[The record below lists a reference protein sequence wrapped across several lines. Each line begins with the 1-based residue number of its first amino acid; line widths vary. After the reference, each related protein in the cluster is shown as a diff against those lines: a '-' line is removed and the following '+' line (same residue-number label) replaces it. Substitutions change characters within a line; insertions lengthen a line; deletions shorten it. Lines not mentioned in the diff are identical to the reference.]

1 MPRSI
6 NFAEKNMPG
15 KILLVE
21 DEEHLSNMIK
31 LNLEL
36 EDYEVITVQ
45 DGNKALDAY
54 RKSRP
59 DLVILD
65 VMLPG
70 MSGLDVCQAIRSENE
85 QVPILFLTAKGTSY
99 DKVYGLKIGADDY
112 LTKPFDLEEFL
123 LRVQILLKRKSRA
136 PEASTLPVIYKF
148 GNNEINFLTYE
159 IKDVKNERRE
169 LSKREVQLL
178 RLLIEKR
185 NEVVSRDVILEQ
197 IWGIDS
203 YSTSRT
209 IDNYILAF
217 RKYFEP
223 NPKEPRYF
231 HSVRGVGYK
240 FTD

>member
-1 MPRSI
+1 MP
-6 NFAEKNMPG
+6 EQ
-15 KILLVE
+15 ILLVE
-21 DEEHLSNMIK
+21 DEEHLANTIK

-36 EDYEVITVQ
+36 EGYEVLISS
-45 DGNKALDAY
+45 DGSKAMDLY
-54 RKSRP
+54 RRSHP

-136 PEASTLPVIYKF
+136 PETGALPVIYRF

-159 IKDVKNERRE
+159 ITDIKGEKRE

-178 RLLIEKR
+178 RLLIERK
-185 NEVVSRDVILEQ
+185 NEVVSRDTILEQ
-197 IWGIDS
+197 IWGADS

-217 RKYFEP
+217 RKYFEQ

>member
-1 MPRSI
+1 MPV
-6 NFAEKNMPG
+6 

-21 DEEHLSNMIK
+21 DEEHLLNMIK

-36 EDYEVITVQ
+36 EGYDVHTAS
-45 DGNKALDAY
+45 DGSKALEMF
-54 RKSRP
+54 RKIKP
-59 DLVILD
+59 DLIVLD

-70 MSGLDVCQAIRSENE
+70 MSGLDVCRIIREEND
-85 QVPILFLTAKGTSY
+85 QVPVLFLTAKGTSY
-99 DKVYGLKIGADDY
+99 DKVYGLKLGADDY

-123 LRVQILLKRKSRA
+123 LRVQILLKRRTK
-136 PEASTLPVIYKF
+136 ASDLGATPVIYKF
-148 GNNEINFLTYE
+148 GPNEINFLTYE
-159 IKDVKNERRE
+159 ITDVKGEKRE

-178 RLLIEKR
+178 RLLIERK
-185 NEVVSRDVILEQ
+185 NEVVSRDTILEE
-197 IWGIDS
+197 IWGVDS

-217 RKYFEP
+217 RKYFEQ

>member
-1 MPRSI
+1 MPV
-6 NFAEKNMPG
+6 

-21 DEEHLSNMIK
+21 DEEHLLNMIK

-36 EDYEVITVQ
+36 EGYDVQ
-45 DGNKALDAY
+45 AASDGNRALEVF
-54 RKSRP
+54 RRTRP
-59 DLVILD
+59 DLVVLD

-70 MSGLDVCQAIRSENE
+70 MSGLDVCRIIREEND
-85 QVPILFLTAKGTSY
+85 QVPVLFLTAKGTSY
-99 DKVYGLKIGADDY
+99 DKVYGLKLGADDY

-123 LRVQILLKRKSRA
+123 LRVQILLKRRTKA
-136 PEASTLPVIYKF
+136 ADQGAMPVVYKF
-148 GNNEINFLTYE
+148 GPNEINFLTYE
-159 IKDVKNERRE
+159 ITDVKGEKRE

-178 RLLIEKR
+178 RLLIERK
-185 NEVVSRDVILEQ
+185 NEVVSRDTILEE
-197 IWGIDS
+197 IWGVDS

>member
-1 MPRSI
+1 MPV
-6 NFAEKNMPG
+6 

-21 DEEHLSNMIK
+21 DEEHLLNTIK

-36 EDYEVITVQ
+36 EGYDVLPAS
-45 DGNKALDAY
+45 DGNKAIEVF
-54 RKSRP
+54 RKGKP
-59 DLVILD
+59 DLVVLD

-70 MSGLDVCQAIRSENE
+70 MSGLDVCRIIRQEND
-85 QVPILFLTAKGTSY
+85 QVPVLFLTAKGTSY
-99 DKVYGLKIGADDY
+99 DKVYGLKLGADDY

-123 LRVQILLKRKSRA
+123 LRVQILLKRRA
-136 PEASTLPVIYKF
+136 RISDPGAVPVVYKF
-148 GNNEINFLTYE
+148 GNSEINFLTYE
-159 IKDVKNERRE
+159 IIDVKGEKRE

-178 RLLIEKR
+178 RLLIERK
-185 NEVVSRDVILEQ
+185 NEVVSRDTILEE
-197 IWGIDS
+197 IWGVDS

-217 RKYFEP
+217 RKYFEH